1 MKHVRFSLRTAL
13 ILAALLLIVPG
24 ITVLAQ
30 EIISSAEPGYTA
42 PAQALPEQII
52 GDDPDEDGYTG
63 PIPMADPNADIPY
76 SGDGVELN
84 LSQFETNGEPQPDED
99 AYYDQPGVN
108 ATVDAG
114 WSHFYYMYVAGS
126 TLRHRISGNN
136 WYSAGSGGCVY
147 TDNTSNIL
155 NLDAQFP
162 EGARIDYLRIFYYDT
177 SASDSTAWVTAYDGA
192 SGLND
197 LTNVSSSG
205 DTGYGT
211 NLGGYLGHVVNSYTS
226 AYLLNWR
233 PIVADNTMQLCGLR
247 VAYRLP
253 MP

>member
-177 SASDSTAWVTAYDGA
+177 SASDSMAWVTSYDGA
-192 SGLND
+192 DGLND
-197 LTNVSSSG
+197 RTNVSSSG

-211 NLGGYLGHVVNSYTS
+211 NLSAYLGHVVDSYTN

-233 PIVADNTMQLCGLR
+233 PNVADSTMQLCGLR

-253 MP
+253 TP